1 MKNLYIVLALGLT
14 LSFFGCS
21 HHNKMKHQM
30 GHEMG
35 ASGPTGGNAAP
46 DERAELKLPPQ
57 MKLKQKLM
65 MIKHLDT
72 VGELLEALAQNRLE
86 DAATVDIERLGWNPQ
101 EEEKCKKV
109 SALSNEPD
117 FLELGMAVHSSADE
131 LAEFAL
137 AGKRDLALGAMAELL
152 RNCNAC
158 HKRFRH

>member
-14 LSFFGCS
+14 LSVLGCA
-21 HHNKMKHQM
+21 HHNRMKHQM

-35 ASGPTGGNAAP
+35 ASAP

-86 DAATVDIERLGWNPQ
+86 DAATVARERLGWNQQ

>member
-1 MKNLYIVLALGLT
+1 MKNLYLVLALGLT
-14 LSFFGCS
+14 LSVFGCG
-21 HHNKMKHQM
+21 HHSRTKHEM
-30 GHEMG
+30 GQEMG
-35 ASGPTGGNAAP
+35 ASTP

-57 MKLKQKLM
+57 MKLKQKMM
-65 MIKHLDT
+65 MIQHLDT
-72 VGELLEALAQNRLE
+72 VGEILEALARNRLE
-86 DAATVDIERLGWNPQ
+86 DAAAIATDRLGWSPQ

-109 SALSNEPD
+109 SRLSNEPD

-152 RNCNAC
+152 NNCNAC